1 MKRLYKGVQDP
12 TKRFL
17 LVGTDEEA
25 AEIQSELNGQG
36 IAPQIQSILP
46 DALLNSL
53 QNVDN
58 VAAVCCVP
66 GAIQKD
72 DLITLYQ
79 FCQEKK
85 AVLFFCTPGLSA
97 LQKNLEVRNV
107 GFLSLLS
114 PLEDPLSHWW
124 NRLAKRLFDLLV
136 SGIFLLFIF
145 PFIYII
151 SASFATEYEIT
162 TRPMFIIPQDVT
174 LNAYKF
180 IFSSNKILQGFR
192 NSIFITV
199 CGTAINLF
207 FTVTMAYALSK
218 KRLRGR
224 NFFLNMVIIS
234 MFFSG
239 GMIPGYIIIANVLNL
254 KNTFWAVLL
263 PGAISSYNL
272 MIVKNFFQGIP
283 QELEE
288 SAAIDGST
296 DIGILWKIVLPLSL
310 PVLATFGLFY
320 AVGHWN
326 AYFGAMI
333 YMTGAKEKWPL
344 QVLLRELI
352 ILANGSAGDITNMDP
367 EFIQPPEQSV
377 KMAVIVVSTVP
388 IMCVYPFL
396 QKYFVKG
403 VMVGALKG

>member
-1 MKRLYKGVQDP
+1 MLNYL
-12 TKRFL
+12 FL
-17 LVGTDEEA
+17 TLVALTT
-25 AEIQSELNGQG
+25 
-36 IAPQIQSILP
+36 ILP
-46 DALLNSL
+46 F
-53 QNVDN
+53 V
-58 VAAVCCVP
+58 
-66 GAIQKD
+66 
-72 DLITLYQ
+72 
-79 FCQEKK
+79 
-85 AVLFFCTPGLSA
+85 
-97 LQKNLEVRNV
+97 
-107 GFLSLLS
+107 
-114 PLEDPLSHWW
+114 
-124 NRLAKRLFDLLV
+124 
-136 SGIFLLFIF
+136 
-145 PFIYII
+145 YII
-151 SASFATEYEIT
+151 GASFASEYEIA
-162 TRPMFIIPQDVT
+162 TRPMFFIPQDVT
-174 LNAYKF
+174 VDAYKF
-180 IFSSNKILQGFR
+180 IFSSNKILRGFE

-218 KRLRGR
+218 TRLRGR
-224 NFFLNMVIIS
+224 NFFLNLVIFS

-239 GMIPGYIIIANVLNL
+239 GMIPGYIVVANILNL
-254 KNTFWAVLL
+254 KNTFWSVLL
-263 PGAISSYNL
+263 PGAISAYNM

-288 SAAIDGST
+288 SASIDGCT

-333 YMTGAKEKWPL
+333 YMTNAKEKWPL

-352 ILANGSAGDITNMDP
+352 IMSNGSAGDMANMDAD
-367 EFIQPPEQSV
+367 FVQPPEQSI

>member
-1 MKRLYKGVQDP
+1 MSEKTAMISPRTGNKMKISSGPVGQNRTAGSIAFNIFNYVFVTLVAVTTIIPFVY
-12 TKRFL
+12 
-17 LVGTDEEA
+17 LVG
-25 AEIQSELNGQG
+25 
-36 IAPQIQSILP
+36 
-46 DALLNSL
+46 
-53 QNVDN
+53 
-58 VAAVCCVP
+58 
-66 GAIQKD
+66 
-72 DLITLYQ
+72 
-79 FCQEKK
+79 
-85 AVLFFCTPGLSA
+85 
-97 LQKNLEVRNV
+97 
-107 GFLSLLS
+107 
-114 PLEDPLSHWW
+114 
-124 NRLAKRLFDLLV
+124 
-136 SGIFLLFIF
+136 
-145 PFIYII
+145 
-151 SASFATEYEIT
+151 ASFATEYEIA
-162 TRPMFIIPQDVT
+162 TRPMFFIPQDVST
-174 LNAYKF
+174 GAYEY
-180 IFSSNKILQGFR
+180 IFSSSKILRGFG
-192 NSIFITV
+192 NSAFITV

-218 KRLRGR
+218 TRLRGR
-224 NFFLNMVIIS
+224 NFFLNMVIFS

-239 GMIPGYIIIANVLNL
+239 GMIPGYIIVANVLGM
-254 KNTFWAVLL
+254 KNSYLSVLL
-263 PGAISSYNL
+263 PGAISAYNL

-288 SAAIDGST
+288 SASIDGCT
-296 DIGILWKIVLPLSL
+296 DLGILWKIVLPLSL

-352 ILANGSAGDITNMDP
+352 IMSNGTAGDLTNMADD
-367 EFIQPPEQSV
+367 FVQPPEQSI

>member
-1 MKRLYKGVQDP
+1 MSEQAIKDSKKVIISSGPVGANATLGSRIFDVCNY
-12 TKRFL
+12 L
-17 LVGTDEEA
+17 LVT
-25 AEIQSELNGQG
+25 L
-36 IAPQIQSILP
+36 IA
-46 DALLNSL
+46 
-53 QNVDN
+53 
-58 VAAVCCVP
+58 
-66 GAIQKD
+66 
-72 DLITLYQ
+72 IT
-79 FCQEKK
+79 
-85 AVLFFCTPGLSA
+85 T
-97 LQKNLEVRNV
+97 
-107 GFLSLLS
+107 
-114 PLEDPLSHWW
+114 
-124 NRLAKRLFDLLV
+124 
-136 SGIFLLFIF
+136 II

-151 SASFATEYEIT
+151 GASFATEYEIA
-162 TRPMFIIPQDVT
+162 TRPMFLIPQDASI
-174 LNAYKF
+174 NAYKY
-180 IFSSNKILQGFR
+180 IFSSNKILRGFG
-192 NSIFITV
+192 NSILITTA
-199 CGTAINLF
+199 GTAINLF

-218 KRLRGR
+218 TRLRGR
-224 NFFLNMVIIS
+224 NFFLNMVIFS

-239 GMIPGYIIIANVLNL
+239 GMIPGYIVISNILNL
-254 KNTFWAVLL
+254 KNTYWAVLL
-263 PGAISSYNL
+263 PGAISAYNM

-288 SAAIDGST
+288 SASMDGCT
-296 DIGILWKIVLPLSL
+296 DLGVLWKIVLPLSL

-352 ILANGSAGDITNMDP
+352 IMSNGTAGDLTNMDAD
-367 EFIQPPEQSV
+367 FVQPPEQSI

>member
-1 MKRLYKGVQDP
+1 MSEKIDSSTGKKMIISSGPVGQNATIGSRVFDAFNYL
-12 TKRFL
+12 FL
-17 LVGTDEEA
+17 TLVAFT
-25 AEIQSELNGQG
+25 
-36 IAPQIQSILP
+36 
-46 DALLNSL
+46 
-53 QNVDN
+53 
-58 VAAVCCVP
+58 
-66 GAIQKD
+66 
-72 DLITLYQ
+72 T
-79 FCQEKK
+79 
-85 AVLFFCTPGLSA
+85 
-97 LQKNLEVRNV
+97 
-107 GFLSLLS
+107 
-114 PLEDPLSHWW
+114 
-124 NRLAKRLFDLLV
+124 
-136 SGIFLLFIF
+136 IF

-151 SASFATEYEIT
+151 GASFATEYEIA
-162 TRPMFIIPQDVT
+162 TRPMFIIPRDAT
-174 LNAYKF
+174 INAYKF
-180 IFSSNKILQGFR
+180 IFSSNKILQGFG

-199 CGTAINLF
+199 VGTAINLF
-207 FTVTMAYALSK
+207 CTVTMAYAISK
-218 KRLRGR
+218 PRLRGR
-224 NFFLNMVIIS
+224 NFFLNLIIFS

-239 GMIPGYIIIANVLNL
+239 GMIPGYIVVANILNL
-254 KNTFWAVLL
+254 KNTYWSVLL
-263 PGAISSYNL
+263 PGAISAYNL

-288 SAAIDGST
+288 SASIDGCT
-296 DIGILWKIVLPLSL
+296 DIGVLWKIVLPLSL

-352 ILANGSAGDITNMDP
+352 IMSNGSAGDMANMDP
-367 EFIQPPEQSV
+367 EFVQPPEQSV

>member
-1 MKRLYKGVQDP
+1 MKKKQMPESIIINGKDITTMKISSGP
-12 TKRFL
+12 
-17 LVGTDEEA
+17 VGQNATLGSRIFDVMNYL
-25 AEIQSELNGQG
+25 IVTL
-36 IAPQIQSILP
+36 IALT
-46 DALLNSL
+46 
-53 QNVDN
+53 
-58 VAAVCCVP
+58 
-66 GAIQKD
+66 
-72 DLITLYQ
+72 TL
-79 FCQEKK
+79 
-85 AVLFFCTPGLSA
+85 
-97 LQKNLEVRNV
+97 
-107 GFLSLLS
+107 
-114 PLEDPLSHWW
+114 
-124 NRLAKRLFDLLV
+124 
-136 SGIFLLFIF
+136 F

>member
-1 MKRLYKGVQDP
+1 MTTIP
-12 TKRFL
+12 ASTK
-17 LVGTDEEA
+17 
-25 AEIQSELNGQG
+25 
-36 IAPQIQSILP
+36 
-46 DALLNSL
+46 
-53 QNVDN
+53 
-58 VAAVCCVP
+58 
-66 GAIQKD
+66 
-72 DLITLYQ
+72 
-79 FCQEKK
+79 QEKMK
-85 AVLFFCTPGLSA
+85 ISSGPVGQNATIGSRIFDVANYLIVSLIA
-97 LQKNLEVRNV
+97 LTT
-107 GFLSLLS
+107 
-114 PLEDPLSHWW
+114 
-124 NRLAKRLFDLLV
+124 
-136 SGIFLLFIF
+136 IF

-151 SASFATEYEIT
+151 GASFATEYEIA
-162 TRPMFIIPQDVT
+162 TRPMFIIPQNVST
-174 LNAYKF
+174 AAYEY
-180 IFSSNKILQGFR
+180 IFSSNKILRGFG
-192 NSIFITV
+192 NSVFITA

-218 KRLRGR
+218 TRLRGR
-224 NFFLNMVIIS
+224 NFFLNMVIVS

-239 GMIPGYIIIANVLNL
+239 GMIPGYIVIANILNL
-254 KNTFWAVLL
+254 KNTYWSVLL
-263 PGAISSYNL
+263 PGAISAYNM

-288 SAAIDGST
+288 SASMDGCT
-296 DIGILWKIVLPLSL
+296 DMGVLWKIVLPLSL

-333 YMTGAKEKWPL
+333 YMKTAKEKWPL

-352 ILANGSAGDITNMDP
+352 ILSSGTAGDMNNLDP
-367 EFIQPPEQSV
+367 EFVQPPEQSV

>member
-1 MKRLYKGVQDP
+1 MAERTLTPKNKKMLESSGP
-12 TKRFL
+12 
-17 LVGTDEEA
+17 VGQNATLGSRIFD
-25 AEIQSELNGQG
+25 
-36 IAPQIQSILP
+36 IANYLIV
-46 DALLNSL
+46 SL
-53 QNVDN
+53 I
-58 VAAVCCVP
+58 
-66 GAIQKD
+66 AI
-72 DLITLYQ
+72 T
-79 FCQEKK
+79 
-85 AVLFFCTPGLSA
+85 T
-97 LQKNLEVRNV
+97 
-107 GFLSLLS
+107 
-114 PLEDPLSHWW
+114 
-124 NRLAKRLFDLLV
+124 
-136 SGIFLLFIF
+136 IF

-151 SASFATEYEIT
+151 GASFATEYEIA
-162 TRPMFIIPQDVT
+162 TRPMFIIPQDAT
-174 LNAYKF
+174 INAYKY
-180 IFSSNKILQGFR
+180 IFSSNKILQGFE

-218 KRLRGR
+218 NRLRGR
-224 NFFLNMVIIS
+224 NFFLNMVIFS

-239 GMIPGYIIIANVLNL
+239 GMIPGYIVVANILNL
-254 KNTFWAVLL
+254 KNTYWSVLL
-263 PGAISSYNL
+263 PGAISAYNM

-288 SAAIDGST
+288 SAAIDGCT
-296 DIGILWKIVLPLSL
+296 DIGVLLRIVLPLSL

-333 YMTGAKEKWPL
+333 YMKTAKEKWPL

-352 ILANGSAGDITNMDP
+352 ILSNGTAGDMNNLDP
-367 EFIQPPEQSV
+367 EFVQPPEQSV

>member
-1 MKRLYKGVQDP
+1 MKKKEIAENIVISGRDIAKMKISTGPVGQNATLGSRVFD
-12 TKRFL
+12 FL
-17 LVGTDEEA
+17 NYLIVT
-25 AEIQSELNGQG
+25 L
-36 IAPQIQSILP
+36 IALT
-46 DALLNSL
+46 
-53 QNVDN
+53 
-58 VAAVCCVP
+58 
-66 GAIQKD
+66 
-72 DLITLYQ
+72 TL
-79 FCQEKK
+79 
-85 AVLFFCTPGLSA
+85 
-97 LQKNLEVRNV
+97 
-107 GFLSLLS
+107 
-114 PLEDPLSHWW
+114 
-124 NRLAKRLFDLLV
+124 
-136 SGIFLLFIF
+136 F
-145 PFIYII
+145 PFVYII
-151 SASFATEYEIT
+151 GASFATEYEIT
-162 TRPMFIIPQDVT
+162 TRPLFIIPQDVT
-174 LNAYKF
+174 LNAYEF

-218 KRLRGR
+218 TRLRGR

-239 GMIPGYIIIANVLNL
+239 GMIPGYIIIANVLNM

-367 EFIQPPEQSV
+367 EFVQPPEQSV

>member
-1 MKRLYKGVQDP
+1 MTEKAIR
-12 TKRFL
+12 TKQKEIISSGPVGANATTGSRIFDVCNYL
-17 LVGTDEEA
+17 FVTLVAFTT
-25 AEIQSELNGQG
+25 
-36 IAPQIQSILP
+36 IL
-46 DALLNSL
+46 
-53 QNVDN
+53 
-58 VAAVCCVP
+58 
-66 GAIQKD
+66 
-72 DLITLYQ
+72 
-79 FCQEKK
+79 
-85 AVLFFCTPGLSA
+85 
-97 LQKNLEVRNV
+97 
-107 GFLSLLS
+107 
-114 PLEDPLSHWW
+114 
-124 NRLAKRLFDLLV
+124 
-136 SGIFLLFIF
+136 

-151 SASFATEYEIT
+151 GASFATEYEIA
-162 TRPMFIIPQDVT
+162 TRPMFFIPQDVS
-174 LNAYKF
+174 LNAYRY
-180 IFSSNKILQGFR
+180 IFSSNKILRGFG

-218 KRLRGR
+218 TRLRGR
-224 NFFLNMVIIS
+224 NFFLNMVIFS

-239 GMIPGYIIIANVLNL
+239 GMIPGYIVIANILNL
-254 KNTFWAVLL
+254 KNTFWSVLL
-263 PGAISSYNL
+263 PGAISAYNL

-288 SAAIDGST
+288 SASIDGCT
-296 DIGILWKIVLPLSL
+296 DLGVLWKIVLPLSL

-352 ILANGSAGDITNMDP
+352 IMSNGTAGDMANMDP
-367 EFIQPPEQSV
+367 EFVKPPEQSV